1 MSPLQSHFEMK
12 YLTVIRHAKSSWDQP
27 GLADHDR
34 PLNERGRKAAPA
46 MGRFL
51 WTIYFGG
58 DGAEPLLPKPQCLL
72 SSDALRALSTA
83 QILREQ
89 FQMETEQLVISKNL
103 YLAPEGVILGAVQKL
118 DDHYG
123 HVALIGHN
131 PGLHDF
137 VNRVLARA
145 KVPRFPTCATA
156 LIALPIEFWALADW
170 NEAQLVGFITPRLLE
185 KRFPDTYQGISEQ
198 DPGGHD

>member
-1 MSPLQSHFEMK
+1 MK
-12 YLTVIRHAKSSWDQP
+12 YLTVVRHAKSCWDQP

-51 WTIYFGG
+51 WITYFGG
-58 DGAEPLLPKPQCLL
+58 EGAESLLPKPDGLL

-83 QILREQ
+83 QVLRER
-89 FQMETEQLVISKNL
+89 FQMAAEQLTISKDL
-103 YLAPEGVILGAVQKL
+103 YLASENVILGTVKKL
-118 DDHYG
+118 DDTHR
-123 HVALIGHN
+123 HVAFVGHN

-137 VNRVLARA
+137 VNRLLARA
-145 KVPRFPTCATA
+145 KVPRFPTCAVA
-156 LIALPIEFWALADW
+156 LMALPIEFWALADW

-198 DPGGHD
+198 DPNVRD

>member
-1 MSPLQSHFEMK
+1 MSPLQSPFEMK

-51 WTIYFGG
+51 WTTYFGG
-58 DGAEPLLPKPQCLL
+58 EGAEPLLPQPQRLM
-72 SSDALRALSTA
+72 SSDALRSLSTA

-89 FQMETEQLVISKNL
+89 FQMEAEQLVISRSL

-118 DDHYG
+118 EDSFA
-123 HVALIGHN
+123 HVALVGHN

-156 LIALPIEFWALADW
+156 LIALPIEFWSLADW

-185 KRFPDTYQGISEQ
+185 KRFPETYQGISEQ
-198 DPGGHD
+198 DSGGID